1 MFLHRYSSN
10 VLELN
15 AYFQDLQVKVL
26 TQQPAY
32 GTESLLGKY
41 ASPIR

>member
-1 MFLHRYSSN
+1 MFLCPYSSN

-15 AYFQDLQVKVL
+15 VYFQDMQVKVL

-41 ASPIR
+41 TNPIR